1 MAPAPAGHGTT
12 AWGGGAQNGYDTGI
26 DKSQLALFQARPDL
40 ITNRENWWLR
50 DVRSATDFCFVNY
63 DGGASAGNASS
74 SLGVRPAFLIY

>member
-1 MAPAPAGHGTT
+1 MNEHMVYGSY

-50 DVRSATDFCFVNY
+50 DVRSATVFCGVDG
-63 DGGASAGNASS
+63 DGGAACWYASDS
-74 SLGVRPAFLIY
+74 IGVRPAFLIY